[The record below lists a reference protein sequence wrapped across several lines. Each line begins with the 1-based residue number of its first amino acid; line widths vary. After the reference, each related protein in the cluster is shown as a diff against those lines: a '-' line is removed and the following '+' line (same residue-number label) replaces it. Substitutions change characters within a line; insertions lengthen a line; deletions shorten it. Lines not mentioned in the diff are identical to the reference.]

1 MPERLT
7 GGGGWGNWGVRDRRR
22 ARLARARQPI
32 NTESVKRGCVQAG
45 IKMSAKINN
54 NDNAGRDGCDCSIII
69 PTRNR
74 SAILGETLGRLH
86 GLPDGRFEIIVVDN
100 GSTDVSTALREE
112 FGGVRW
118 IDLDRNLGCAARNL
132 GAAAARGRVLLML
145 DDDSWPEAGVVEQ
158 IVALFD
164 ERPRLGAVA
173 CRVRLADSPHRH
185 DAGGV
190 PGTYFNCGG
199 AIRRSAFLECGGY
212 PIDFEYYVEEYDLSC
227 RLWKAGWTIELRGE
241 LVVHHR
247 RVSQNRDNNNML
259 RLLVR
264 NNLVLWQRYA
274 PDEFREDLIEST
286 LERYRRVAIRESALV
301 GFEQGRREGFARI
314 DSAKRIGRPLSSAE
328 FADLMGL
335 SAARSALIEWADNGR
350 IEKVAVWTR
359 GKACEL
365 LIDLIA
371 SINIRV
377 DAVYDFVADEPTW
390 RGVSLRRAAD
400 FDPSAV
406 DGIVAGSLS
415 PGVAEDIANDLAE
428 KMPGLPI
435 LSPAPWRGVATAV
448 SSCSV

>member
-1 MPERLT
+1 MNKSDPS
-7 GGGGWGNWGVRDRRR
+7 N
-22 ARLARARQPI
+22 
-32 NTESVKRGCVQAG
+32 
-45 IKMSAKINN
+45 
-54 NDNAGRDGCDCSIII
+54 RDGCDCSIII

-74 SAILGETLGRLH
+74 SAILGETLRRLH
-86 GLPDGRFEIIVVDN
+86 ALPDRRLEIIVVDN
-100 GSTDVSTALREE
+100 GSTDGSTALRQA

-118 IDLDRNLGCAARNL
+118 IDLDRNLGCAARNV

-145 DDDSWPEAGVVEQ
+145 DDDSWPEARVVEQ

-164 ERPRLGAVA
+164 ARPRLGAAA
-173 CRVRLADSPHRH
+173 CRVRLADSPSRH

-190 PGTYFNCGG
+190 AGTYFNCGG
-199 AIRRSAFLECGGY
+199 AIRRSAFVECGGY

-227 RLWKAGWTIELRGE
+227 RLWKAGWTIEPRGE

-247 RVSQNRDNNNML
+247 RVSQNRDNDNML

-274 PDEFREDLIEST
+274 PDELREDLIEST

-301 GFEQGRREGFARI
+301 GFVQGREEGFARI
-314 DSAKRIGRPLSSAE
+314 GSAKKSGRRLSSAE

-335 SAARSALIEWADNGR
+335 SAARAALIEWADNAR

-365 LIDLIA
+365 LIDLIT

-377 DAVYDFVADEPTW
+377 DAVYDFVAEEPTW
-390 RGVSLRRAAD
+390 RGVRLRHAAD
-400 FDPSAV
+400 FDPAAV

-415 PGVAEDIANDLAE
+415 PGVAEDIAHDLAE

-448 SSCSV
+448 SPCSV

>member
-1 MPERLT
+1 MT
-7 GGGGWGNWGVRDRRR
+7 SKAD
-22 ARLARARQPI
+22 
-32 NTESVKRGCVQAG
+32 
-45 IKMSAKINN
+45 KMSH
-54 NDNAGRDGCDCSIII
+54 DGCDCSIII

-74 SAILGETLGRLH
+74 SAILGETLGRLA
-86 GLPDGRFEIIVVDN
+86 GLPDERFEIIVIDN
-100 GSTDVSTALREE
+100 GSSDKSPALRQA

-118 IDLDRNLGCAARNL
+118 IDLDRNLGCAARNV
-132 GAAAARGRVLLML
+132 GAAAALGRVLLML

-164 ERPRLGAVA
+164 ARPRLGAAA
-173 CRVRLADSPHRH
+173 CRVRLADSPDRH

-190 PGTYFNCGG
+190 AGTYFNCGG

-227 RLWKAGWTIELRGE
+227 RLWKAGWTIEPRGE

-301 GFEQGRREGFARI
+301 GFEQGREEGLARI
-314 DSAKRIGRPLSSAE
+314 GSAKGIGRRLSSAE

-335 SAARSALIEWADNGR
+335 SAARAALVEWADNAR
-350 IEKVAVWTR
+350 IEKVAIWTR

-365 LIDLIA
+365 LIDLIT
-371 SINIRV
+371 SISIRV

-390 RGVSLRRAAD
+390 RGVLLRRAED
-400 FDPSAV
+400 FDSSAV

-415 PGVAEDIANDLAE
+415 PGVAEDIAHDLAE

-435 LSPAPWRGVATAV
+435 LSPAPWLGVATAV
-448 SSCSV
+448 SRCSV